1 MRADR
6 LISIILLLQVH
17 PRLTARLLARRL
29 EVSERT
35 VHRDME
41 SLSAAGI
48 PVVAERGTGGGWSLL
63 EGYRTRLNGLNTSE
77 IQVLFMTRPAQL
89 LADLGLDKVSEGAN
103 LKLLAALPVYA
114 RQGADYARQRIHIDV
129 AGWRNTQE
137 RVPHLPGLQEA
148 VWQECRVRLTYQRGD
163 GMVVERLIDPLGLV
177 AKGSVWYLV
186 AAVEGEIRSYRIAR
200 VLDVTPTG
208 ERCIRPETFDL
219 AAYWEQSQVDFRAN
233 LPLFP
238 VTVLAAP
245 GAIDHLLR
253 SGRYVQVQNSEPLG
267 RDDAAGWTR
276 TQLMFQAEWEAVEYL
291 IGLGNQISVVEPDTL
306 REKIVALAEAVLAHY
321 APPPIGYSVEA
332 ARSRA
337 M

>member
-17 PRLTARLLARRL
+17 PRLTARVLARRL

-48 PVVAERGTGGGWSLL
+48 PVVAERGAGGGWSLL
-63 EGYRTRLNGLNTSE
+63 GGYRTKLNGLNPSE

-89 LADLGLDKVSEGAN
+89 LSDLGLDKVSEAAN
-103 LKLLAALPVYA
+103 LMLLAALPAYA

-137 RVPHLPGLQEA
+137 RVPHLPALQEA

-163 GMVVERLIDPLGLV
+163 GIVVERLIDPLGLV

-186 AAVEGEIRSYRIAR
+186 AAVEGELRSYRISR
-200 VLDVTPTG
+200 VLGVTPTG
-208 ERCIRPETFDL
+208 EPCIRPEPFDL
-219 AAYWEQSQVDFRAN
+219 AAYWEQSQVDFRVN

-238 VTVLAAP
+238 VMVLAAP

-253 SGRYVQVQNSEPLG
+253 SGRYVQLQSSELLE
-267 RDDAAGWTR
+267 RDNAAGWIR
-276 TQLMFQAEWEAVEYL
+276 THLSFQAEWEAVEYL
-291 IGLGNQISVVEPDTL
+291 IGLGPKVIVLEPDSV

-321 APPPIGYSVEA
+321 AAPLIPYSVEA